1 MWIGKG
7 VSEWAMAAVRRN
19 YVSYWKATGRHSGKG
34 SGHHRREEVTVKGP
48 KGQLTARFH
57 PDMTIA
63 QEDGKVNVTR
73 PSDDRQHRALHGLTR
88 ALINNMVRGVS
99 KGYRKT
105 LMIEGVGY
113 RAELQGKNL
122 MMYLGYSHPIEVKP
136 PQDISFVVEERGTVI
151 HIDGIDRQVVGQTT
165 AEIRELRPPEPYK
178 GKGMRYSD
186 EVVRRK
192 AGKAGKGK

>member
-1 MWIGKG
+1 MSRIGKQP
-7 VSEWAMAAVRRN
+7 VEIPAKVQVAIN
-19 YVSYWKATGRHSGKG
+19 G
-34 SGHHRREEVTVKGP
+34 SEVTVKGP
-48 KGQLTARFH
+48 KGQLTTTFH
-57 PDMTIA
+57 PDMTIS
-63 QEDGKVNVTR
+63 QEDGKIKVTR
-73 PSDDRQHRALHGLTR
+73 PSDVRQHRALHGLTR
-88 ALINNMVRGVS
+88 ALLNNMVRGVS
-99 KGYRKT
+99 TGYRKT
-105 LMIEGVGY
+105 LVIEGVGY

-136 PQDISFVVEERGTVI
+136 PKDVTFVVEERGTII

-178 GKGMRYSD
+178 GKGVRYSD

>member
-1 MWIGKG
+1 
-7 VSEWAMAAVRRN
+7 
-19 YVSYWKATGRHSGKG
+19 
-34 SGHHRREEVTVKGP
+34 
-48 KGQLTARFH
+48 
-57 PDMTIA
+57 
-63 QEDGKVNVTR
+63 
-73 PSDDRQHRALHGLTR
+73 
-88 ALINNMVRGVS
+88 MVRGVS
-99 KGYRKT
+99 TGYRKT

-136 PQDISFVVEERGTVI
+136 PQDVSFVVEERGTVI

-178 GKGMRYSD
+178 GKGVRYSD